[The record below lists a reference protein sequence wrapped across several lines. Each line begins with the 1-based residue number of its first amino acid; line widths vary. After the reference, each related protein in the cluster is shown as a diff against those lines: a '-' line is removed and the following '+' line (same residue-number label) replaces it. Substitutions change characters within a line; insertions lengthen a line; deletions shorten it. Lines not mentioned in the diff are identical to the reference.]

1 MNSGTGRNK
10 VVKQRLQ
17 QVPQQTVASV
27 APVQRTF
34 FYFSSPPIVCAMS
47 TSANCSRNNNGSSMC
62 VFKSEAGGID
72 AEATIGSASLEILSE
87 GIQLHSWD
95 AWLNSGTGRNI
106 AL

>member
-1 MNSGTGRNK
+1 
-10 VVKQRLQ
+10 
-17 QVPQQTVASV
+17 
-27 APVQRTF
+27 
-34 FYFSSPPIVCAMS
+34 
-47 TSANCSRNNNGSSMC
+47 MC

-87 GIQLHSWD
+87 GIQFHSWD